1 MFGLGWAEIMVAAV
15 VGLIV
20 IGPKELPVVF
30 RKIGQFVGKAKGMA
44 RDFSRAMNDAADDS
58 GMKDAMD
65 SMHSL
70 KDGVRSV
77 TDPTT
82 KWKDFASG
90 SETNKLAEERVEKSK
105 KMLDAMAVKAQVRLD
120 AAKVANGAAESSIAP
135 EEVGKLQSKK
145 PALKKSVAAKAP
157 GKSTVEKKA
166 SAVSKKVVIKK
177 NAANKTATKPGKTT

>member
-58 GMKDAMD
+58 GIKESMD
-65 SMHSL
+65 TMNSMQE
-70 KDGVRSV
+70 GIRNV

-82 KWKDFASG
+82 KWKDFAPG
-90 SETNKLAEERVEKSK
+90 SETSKLAKKLTEKSK
-105 KMLDAMAVKAQVRLD
+105 KKNDIVAAKNQARLD
-120 AAKVANGAAESSIAP
+120 EAESANKAVEPHNDS
-135 EEVGKLQSKK
+135 EQVTKVQ
-145 PALKKSVAAKAP
+145 LKKSVQKKSAASKVLAKP
-157 GKSTVEKKA
+157 TIAKKT
-166 SAVSKKVVIKK
+166 SVGSKKVVIKK
-177 NAANKTATKPGKTT
+177 DAANKTPPKLGRKT

>member
-30 RKIGQFVGKAKGMA
+30 RKIGKFVGKAKGMA
-44 RDFSRAMNDAADDS
+44 RDFSRAMNDAADES
-58 GMKDAMD
+58 GMKETMD
-65 SMHSL
+65 SMNSL
-70 KDGVRSV
+70 QDGVRSV

-82 KWKDFASG
+82 KWKDFVSG
-90 SETNKLAEERVEKSK
+90 SEAAKLSEERDEKSK
-105 KMLDAMAVKAQVRLD
+105 KMHDAKAVKAQGRLD
-120 AAKVANGAAESSIAP
+120 AAKAANAAVESYIAP
-135 EEVGKLQSKK
+135 GEVERLQSKK

-177 NAANKTATKPGKTT
+177 NTANKTATKPGKTT